1 MSRQTLQQQFTAALD
16 AVIEQA
22 KTDRTVLAAL
32 LCGSLSH
39 DTVWEKSDID
49 LVFITVDGEKADG
62 DGVSLNADGRNIHA
76 ITMPRTEFRKA
87 VEGVLRNSFVH
98 SFLAKGKLLFTH
110 DPTIRDLCARLH
122 DIGARDSELQLL
134 RAAIHALPPID
145 KAHKWFVTR
154 RDLDYTALWILYA
167 ATPLAQAEVFSHR
180 LLADREVLPQALTL
194 NPRFFSL
201 IYTDLL
207 NAKKTAPK
215 IEAALAAI
223 DAYLDA
229 LTPRAFAPI
238 LEYLREAGE
247 PRSARELE
255 HHFARNFNVG
265 GVTTAC
271 EYLADQGRI
280 GKASTPVRLTKKS
293 TALLQELAFY
303 SLEPPRDFEAGDSE
317 LPARAPRRFAPPP
330 DDDGR

>member
-1 MSRQTLQQQFTAALD
+1 MSREHLQQQFTAALD

-22 KTDRTVLAAL
+22 RTDRTVLAAL

-49 LVFITVDGEKADG
+49 LVFITVDGEKAEPDG
-62 DGVSLNADGRNIHA
+62 LSINADGRNIHA
-76 ITMPRTEFRKA
+76 ILMPRAEFRKA

-98 SFLAKGKLLFTH
+98 SFLAKGKLLYTR
-110 DPTIRDLCARLH
+110 DPTIADLCERLQG
-122 DIGARDSELQLL
+122 IGARDSELQLL
-134 RAAIHALPPID
+134 RAAIHALPPIY

-154 RDLDYTALWILYA
+154 GDLDYTALWILYA
-167 ATPLAQAEVFSHR
+167 ATPLAQMEVFSHR
-180 LLADREVLPQALTL
+180 RLADREVLPQALAL
-194 NPRFFSL
+194 NPAFFSL
-201 IYTDLL
+201 IYTDML
-207 NAKKTAPK
+207 NAKKTAATVK
-215 IEAALAAI
+215 AALSAI
-223 DAYLDA
+223 DTYLED

-238 LEYLREAGE
+238 LDYLRQAGDA
-247 PRSARELE
+247 RTARELE
-255 HHFARNFNVG
+255 HHFQRSFNVG

-303 SLEPPRDFEAGDSE
+303 SLEPPADEDA
-317 LPARAPRRFAPPP
+317 L
-330 DDDGR
+330 

>member
-1 MSRQTLQQQFTAALD
+1 MRRETLQQQFTAALD

-49 LVFITVDGEKADG
+49 LVFITVDGEKGAE
-62 DGVSLNADGRNIHA
+62 DGVSINADGRNIHA
-76 ITMPRTEFRKA
+76 MVMPRTEFRKA

-98 SFLAKGKLLFTH
+98 SFLAKGKLLFTR
-110 DPTIRDLCARLH
+110 DPTITDLCARLH

-134 RAAIHALPPID
+134 RAAIHALPSIY
-145 KAHKWFVTR
+145 KAHKWFITR

-167 ATPLAQAEVFSHR
+167 ATPLAQAELFSR
-180 LLADREVLPQALTL
+180 RMLADREVLPQALAL
-194 NPRFFSL
+194 NPKLFRS
-201 IYTDLL
+201 IYTDML
-207 NAKKTAPK
+207 NAKKTPAK
-215 IEAALAAI
+215 IEAALAAV
-223 DAYLDA
+223 DAYLED

-238 LEYLREAGE
+238 FEYLREAGDA
-247 PRSARELE
+247 RSARELE
-255 HHFARNFNVG
+255 HHFQRNFNVG

-280 GKASTPVRLTKKS
+280 GRASTPVRLTKKS
-293 TALLQELAFY
+293 TAVLQELAFY
-303 SLEPPRDFEAGDSE
+303 SLEPPDEEDA
-317 LPARAPRRFAPPP
+317 L
-330 DDDGR
+330 

>member
-1 MSRQTLQQQFTAALD
+1 VDDSQHVVVWGGRRQTLQQQFTAALD

-207 NAKKTAPK
+207 NADGTPK
-215 IEAALAAI
+215 AAKDIWAVLTKAGVPRYAEIVSFSDDPGEAAANYFVFKLMG
-223 DAYLDA
+223 
-229 LTPRAFAPI
+229 F
-238 LEYLREAGE
+238 
-247 PRSARELE
+247 
-255 HHFARNFNVG
+255 
-265 GVTTAC
+265 
-271 EYLADQGRI
+271 
-280 GKASTPVRLTKKS
+280 
-293 TALLQELAFY
+293 
-303 SLEPPRDFEAGDSE
+303 
-317 LPARAPRRFAPPP
+317 P
-330 DDDGR
+330 DVKVWIM